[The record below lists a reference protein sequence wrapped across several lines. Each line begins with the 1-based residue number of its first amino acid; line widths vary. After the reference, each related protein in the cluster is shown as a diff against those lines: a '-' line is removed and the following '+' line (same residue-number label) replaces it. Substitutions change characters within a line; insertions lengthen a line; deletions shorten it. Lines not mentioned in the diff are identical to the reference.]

1 MAFTPAIAKTAPT
14 SRDVSLRWIAVT
26 IFILSSTLNYLD
38 RNLLAVLAP
47 LILSEF
53 QLKQAGFGFLISA
66 FSFAYA
72 ASSLAVGWFLDRVGI
87 NRGISTAVAW
97 WSAAAL
103 SSGLVRTL
111 PGLTTCRVA
120 LGIGEAAGV
129 PAVGKLNGFYLKPE
143 ERAMG
148 AALNQ
153 VGLSLGAILAP
164 LWIGIAYR
172 YSWRMP
178 FIAVGLLG
186 FLWIPLWLSVGRVIR
201 PAFGSDTGAQYQDAR
216 QQGELDRR
224 IAGFRLLRDR
234 RLILLVI
241 ANMLWMGTYSVWSNW
256 ITLYLTN
263 VQGLTL
269 KQTASYVWI
278 PPLVSN
284 AGGFF
289 GGWLSQIWM
298 KRGGEALHSRCRAV
312 SWSAAGML
320 TTLLLPLAP
329 GPASATLVISLSFFF
344 ALAGSV
350 NIYAIPIDLYG
361 SARSGLAIAAL
372 VFAFGVLQ
380 SFISPLIGYLADHRL
395 YTAVVWLITAP
406 PLLATLVLRA
416 LKQLHY
422 ERNPN

>member
-1 MAFTPAIAKTAPT
+1 MPFTALDNTVPA
-14 SRDVSLRWIAVT
+14 SRNISLRWVAVS

-53 QLKQAGFGFLISA
+53 HLKQTGFGLLISA

-72 ASSLAVGWFLDRVGI
+72 GSSLAVGWFLDRAGI
-87 NRGISTAVAW
+87 NRGISVAVGW

-103 SSGLVRTL
+103 GSGLVRTL

-129 PAVGKLNGFYLKPE
+129 PAVGKLNGLYLKAD
-143 ERAMG
+143 ERALG

-178 FIAVGLLG
+178 FIAVGVLG
-186 FLWIPLWLSVGRVIR
+186 FLWIPLWLSISRMIR
-201 PAFGSDTGAQYQDAR
+201 PAFASNTGAQYQWTPDSS
-216 QQGELDRR
+216 
-224 IAGFRLLRDR
+224 IAGFRLLLDR

-241 ANMLWMGTYSVWSNW
+241 ANLLWMGAYSLWSNW
-256 ITLYLTN
+256 ITLYLIN

-269 KQTASYVWI
+269 KQTADYVWI
-278 PPLVSN
+278 PPLISN

-289 GGWLSQIWM
+289 GGWLSQKWM
-298 KRGGEALHSRCRAV
+298 KRGGEAIHSRCRAV
-312 SWSAAGML
+312 FWSAAGML
-320 TTLLLPLAP
+320 ITFLLPFASHP
-329 GPASATLVISLSFFF
+329 GSATFIISVSFFF
-344 ALAGSV
+344 SLAGSV

-361 SARSGLAIAAL
+361 PARSGLAIATL
-372 VFAFGVLQ
+372 VFAFGLLQ
-380 SFISPLIGYLADHRL
+380 TSISPLIGYLADHRL
-395 YTAVVWLITAP
+395 YTAVVWLVTAP
-406 PLLATLVLRA
+406 PLVATVVLRR
-416 LKQLHY
+416 LKQAHY
-422 ERNPN
+422 KRIRN